1 MVFLNVACKEE
12 VNVKDATEISNL
24 CNRINGGA
32 ILWKEGIEEKLI
44 LRKKNHELSFECWIL
59 TLCIQ
64 TQTLYLKKN
73 YLNNSNS

>member
-59 TLCIQ
+59 TLCIHPDPNFISEEE
-64 TQTLYLKKN
+64 LPE
-73 YLNNSNS
+73 